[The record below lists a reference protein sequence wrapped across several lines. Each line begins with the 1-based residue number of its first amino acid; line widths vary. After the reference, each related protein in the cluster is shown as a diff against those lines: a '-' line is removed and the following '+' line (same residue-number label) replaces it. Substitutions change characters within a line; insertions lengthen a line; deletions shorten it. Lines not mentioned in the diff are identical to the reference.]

1 MNAVSIKLNINAL
14 PDGDRYETVPR
25 ASLKPSKGGFK
36 CGVVYFSVSR
46 KGECTEVGR
55 ANDCTY
61 AGDEPSCAPVLPPG
75 IPRVLERV
83 RRYGNGSWDSYRLY
97 AAV

>member
-1 MNAVSIKLNINAL
+1 MININSL

-25 ASLKPSKGGFK
+25 ASLKPSKGGFQ
-36 CGVVYFSVSR
+36 CGVVYYSVSK
-46 KGECTEVGR
+46 KGDCTEVGR

-61 AGDEPSCAPVLPPG
+61 SGDDPSRAPTLPPG

-83 RRYGNGSWDSYRLY
+83 RHYGNGSWDSYRLY
-97 AAV
+97 AAI

>member
-1 MNAVSIKLNINAL
+1 MNAVSIKLNINDL
-14 PDGDRYETVPR
+14 PDGDRYEALPR
-25 ASLKPSKGGFK
+25 AALKTSAGGFQ
-36 CGVVYFSVSR
+36 CGIVYYSVSK
-46 KGECTEVGR
+46 KGDCTEVGR

-61 AGDEPSCAPVLPPG
+61 AGDDPSRAPILPPG

-97 AAV
+97 AAI